1 MKVFAA
7 VLLLG
12 AVCMAQDKA
21 APANPLV
28 AEARARYNAV
38 RNNILKAAESMPEE
52 NYSFSPSKD
61 ERPFLA
67 VAAHVADAQT
77 GTCAAVKGE
86 QKRGDAATKK
96 TKAELLEALK
106 ASFDL
111 CDSAFDAMTDASAT
125 AINNNRSNL
134 GRMWGNIGH
143 DMEQYAILAAYMRQ
157 KGVKPPSAQN

>member
-1 MKVFAA
+1 MKVFTA
-7 VLLLG
+7 VLLLS
-12 AVCMAQDKA
+12 AACLAQDKA

-28 AEARARYNAV
+28 AEARTRYNAV
-38 RNNILKAAESMPEE
+38 KNNILKAAESMPEE
-52 NYSFSPSKD
+52 SYSFSPTKE

-86 QKRGDAATKK
+86 QKKGDAGTKK

-111 CDSAFDAMTDASAT
+111 CDAAFDSLTDASAT
-125 AINNNRSNL
+125 AINNGRSGL

>member
-7 VLLLG
+7 VVLLT

-28 AEARARYNAV
+28 SEARTRYNSVKA
-38 RNNILKAAESMPEE
+38 NILKAAESMPEE
-52 NYSFSPSKD
+52 FYSFSPSKE

-86 QKRGDAATKK
+86 QKRGDAGTKK

-111 CDSAFDAMTDASAT
+111 CDSAFDGLTDASAT
-125 AINNNRSNL
+125 AVSGGRSSL
-134 GRMWGNIGH
+134 GRLWAIVGH

>member
-1 MKVFAA
+1 MKVFAV

-12 AVCMAQDKA
+12 AACLAQDKA

-28 AEARARYNAV
+28 AEARTRYNAV
-38 RNNILKAAESMPEE
+38 KNNILKAAESMPEE

-77 GTCAAVKGE
+77 GTCSVVKGE
-86 QKRGDAATKK
+86 QKKGDAGTKK

-111 CDSAFDAMTDASAT
+111 CDAAFDSMTDASAT
-125 AINNNRSNL
+125 AINGGRSSL